1 MATNVTGDPVAI
13 SFAESDQLGDDKV
26 VGLDVAVDSL
36 LSAYFRHGR
45 GGAFFCHTENDAA
58 FAEFKTRISAAGGD
72 PSGCSFL
79 PTSDADGLAAVS
91 TLFRPDPDIAGFA
104 VIRSRRDARAYSV
117 CGLSHTMSSLP
128 AMATVALFV
137 AESMQSWDAVICPS
151 AAIRRVIEALWEAA
165 SQGAG
170 RCPVQLPVIPLGV
183 DAEDFAAN
191 ASLGRRAEQR
201 SALGIGDED
210 FAILFHGRLSYTSKA
225 HPLPLL
231 LAAERV
237 AENAT
242 RPVHLVFYGYFTGD
256 SFQADYEALARDV
269 CQAARVHFVDN
280 TDPRFP
286 EAIWAAADVFASLSD
301 NIQESFGLTPVE
313 AMASGLPVV
322 ASDWDGYRDT
332 VTEGVEGFL
341 APTLGP
347 PPGAGVETARRYL
360 AGKDLY
366 GEYLAAAS
374 QSTAVDVDAVAAAL
388 GRLEASADLRRGMG
402 EAGMRR
408 AGEVYDWRH
417 VIPAYEALW
426 DELAARRE
434 QDGESG
440 PTSEHAVTDPVGL
453 DPFRVFAAFPTRT
466 LAPDDR
472 IEARPE
478 AMQDLTRLLRHRM
491 NMFRPDL
498 LLPADDLPA
507 LLGKLAPGGAPGGG
521 GDGGASVADIA
532 AAWPAGESPRVMRT
546 LAWLVKL
553 GQARR
558 RDR

>member
-1 MATNVTGDPVAI
+1 MAAKVTGDPVAI
-13 SFAESDQLGDDKV
+13 SFAESDQLGEDKV
-26 VGLDVAVDSL
+26 VGLNVAVESL
-36 LSAYFRHGR
+36 HSAYVRHGR
-45 GGAFFCHTENDAA
+45 GGAFFCHAEDDAS
-58 FAEFKTRISAAGGD
+58 FATFQARIVAAGGD
-72 PSGCSFL
+72 PDSCTYL
-79 PTSDADGLAAVS
+79 PASDQNALAPVS

-104 VIRSRRDARAYSV
+104 AVRSRRDPRAYSV
-117 CGLSHTMSSLP
+117 CGLSHTMSSLA

-137 AESMQSWDAVICPS
+137 AEPMQSWDAMICPS
-151 AAIRRVIEALWEAA
+151 AAIRSVIETLWEAA

-183 DAEDFAAN
+183 DTQDFARN
-191 ASLGRRAEQR
+191 ASPGRRTEQR
-201 SALGIGDED
+201 AALGIGDED

-237 AENAT
+237 AAAAA

-256 SFQADYEALARDV
+256 SFQADYEALAQDI

-280 TDPRFP
+280 SDPRFP
-286 EAIWAAADVFASLSD
+286 DALWAAADVFASLSD

-322 ASDWDGYRDT
+322 VSDWDGYRDT
-332 VTEGVEGFL
+332 VTDGLEGFL

-347 PPGAGVETARRYL
+347 PPGAGVEAARRYL

-388 GRLEASADLRRGMG
+388 GRLEASGELCREMG
-402 EAGMRR
+402 AAGMRR

-417 VIPAYEALW
+417 VIPAYEELW

-434 QDGESG
+434 EDGESD
-440 PTSEHAVTDPVGL
+440 PTSEHAVTDPAGL
-453 DPFRVFAAFPTRT
+453 DPFHLFASFPTRT
-466 LAPDDR
+466 LEDGDR
-472 IEARPE
+472 IEAAPD
-478 AMQDLTRLLRHRM
+478 AMRELTRLLGHRM

-498 LLPADDLPA
+498 LLPADDLPG
-507 LLGKLAPGGAPGGG
+507 LLAKLAPEGAPV
-521 GDGGASVADIA
+521 DGGATVAEIA
-532 AAWPAGESPRVMRT
+532 AAWPAGERPRVMRT

-553 GQARR
+553 GQARCR
-558 RDR
+558 AG